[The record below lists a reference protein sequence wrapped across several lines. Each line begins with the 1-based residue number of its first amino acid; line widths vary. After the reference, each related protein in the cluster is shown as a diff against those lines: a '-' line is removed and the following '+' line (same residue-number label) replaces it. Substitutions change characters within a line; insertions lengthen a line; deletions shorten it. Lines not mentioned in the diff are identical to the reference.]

1 METKWRSIGEAVG
14 LSAVVISV
22 ALLGWELNQ
31 ANRLTQAIEERE
43 ILQLYNDLNLSMA
56 SDPEF
61 GAFNAM
67 LASED
72 GDELT
77 ETEHERAL
85 SLVMWQ
91 RNVWEAVSKA
101 HSLGIVSETRYQ
113 LTLQDIRVTAELWP
127 KLRPY
132 MRMTSETYY
141 QPVEFSELDRIIMEV
156 TAE

>member
-31 ANRLTQAIEERE
+31 VNRLTQAIEERE

-72 GDELT
+72 GNELT
-77 ETEHERAL
+77 DTEHERAL

-91 RNVWEAVSKA
+91 RNVWEASPRHIPWVLSQK
-101 HSLGIVSETRYQ
+101 LGIS
-113 LTLQDIRVTAELWP
+113 
-127 KLRPY
+127 LRC
-132 MRMTSETYY
+132 RTF
-141 QPVEFSELDRIIMEV
+141 V
-156 TAE
+156 